1 MIGFETLNTPDKST
15 TSSNI
20 DRLTNQPFWPSNP
33 NPPLPGA
40 QGLRL
45 PRQAEEG
52 TPEEPAADV
61 AEADGEQGTLEKL
74 TSVVKGYYDTSI
86 STASSWLDSIDGLKL
101 KEKAKNAISDTTVAA
116 MTYAGILQDQVYH
129 ILYQQ

>member
-1 MIGFETLNTPDKST
+1 MIYLTLTKMFALHTDLSDIMNKLLVITVLVTLLGLS
-15 TSSNI
+15 
-20 DRLTNQPFWPSNP
+20 
-33 NPPLPGA
+33 A

-52 TPEEPAADV
+52 TPKEPVADV

-74 TSVVKGYYDTSI
+74 TSAVKSYYETSI
-86 STASSWLDSIDGLKL
+86 STATSWLASINGMKL
-101 KEKAKNAISDTTVAA
+101 KEKAKNALIDTGIAVS
-116 MTYAGILQDQVYH
+116 TYSGILQDQIYH

>member
-1 MIGFETLNTPDKST
+1 MVYLTLTKMFALHTDLSDIMNKLLVITVLFT
-15 TSSNI
+15 LLGLN
-20 DRLTNQPFWPSNP
+20 
-33 NPPLPGA
+33 A

-61 AEADGEQGTLEKL
+61 AEADGAQGTLENL
-74 TSVVKGYYDTSI
+74 TSAVESYYETSI
-86 STASSWLDSIDGLKL
+86 STASSWLDSIKGLKL
-101 KEKAKNAISDTTVAA
+101 EEKAKNAFVDTSMVVR
-116 MTYAGILQDQVYH
+116 TYSGILQDQVYH

>member
-1 MIGFETLNTPDKST
+1 MVYLTLTKMFALHTDLSDIMNKLLVITVLVTLLGLS
-15 TSSNI
+15 
-20 DRLTNQPFWPSNP
+20 
-33 NPPLPGA
+33 A

>member
-1 MIGFETLNTPDKST
+1 MERRNNLSDIMNKLLVITVLFTLLGLN
-15 TSSNI
+15 
-20 DRLTNQPFWPSNP
+20 
-33 NPPLPGA
+33 A

-61 AEADGEQGTLEKL
+61 AEADGAQGTLENL
-74 TSVVKGYYDTSI
+74 TSAVESYYETSI
-86 STASSWLDSIDGLKL
+86 STASSWLDSIKGLKL
-101 KEKAKNAISDTTVAA
+101 EEKAKNAFVDTSMVVR
-116 MTYAGILQDQVYH
+116 TYSGILQDQVYH